1 MSIFGKLKFW
11 KRDDDL
17 SLGNELAMPKSA
29 FPQDEL
35 GLQSPGLPQAP
46 QMPLSEPRME
56 SFQEPQ
62 RSSYSHPYAQQ
73 QQQYYGSNRDLDL
86 VVAKLDALRATLEN
100 INQRLANLERVAYG
114 EEDNKRRGW

>member
-1 MSIFGKLKFW
+1 MGVFGKLKFW

-35 GLQSPGLPQAP
+35 GLQSPGLPQTP

-56 SFQEPQ
+56 SFREAPRTYSQPYPQ
-62 RSSYSHPYAQQ
+62 QPQP
-73 QQQYYGSNRDLDL
+73 QYYGANRDLDL

-114 EEDNKRRGW
+114 EEETRRRGW

>member
-1 MSIFGKLKFW
+1 MSIFGKLMFW
-11 KRDDDL
+11 KRDEL
-17 SLGNELAMPKSA
+17 SLGDELAMPKGA

-35 GLQSPGLPQAP
+35 GLQSPGLPQMP

-56 SFQEPQ
+56 SFRETPRAYPQ
-62 RSSYSHPYAQQ
+62 PYSQQ
-73 QQQYYGSNRDLDL
+73 PQYYGANRDLDL

-114 EEDNKRRGW
+114 EEETRRRGW

>member
-11 KRDDDL
+11 KKGDGL
-17 SLGNELAMPKSA
+17 SLGDELAMPKSA

-35 GLQSPGLPQAP
+35 GLQSPGLPQMP

-56 SFQEPQ
+56 SFNDSP
-62 RSSYSHPYAQQ
+62 RAYPQQ
-73 QQQYYGSNRDLDL
+73 QPYYSPNRDIDL
-86 VVAKLDALRATLEN
+86 VVAKLDALKATLEN

-114 EEDNKRRGW
+114 EEETRRRGW